1 MTETKDLY
9 AVDGC
14 VFTEGNFI
22 GLSDRFKNSYL
33 TAFFLTTP
41 GETEGYRE
49 CTSKI
54 GGLYNSA
61 DAPGSD
67 SISVANGQD
76 RRATAD
82 SHSKTNFFTR
92 QRKTR

>member
-41 GETEGYRE
+41 GETEATE
-49 CTSKI
+49 
-54 GGLYNSA
+54 SA
-61 DAPGSD
+61 LLKSED
-67 SISVANGQD
+67 ST
-76 RRATAD
+76 TALMPPAAMC
-82 SHSKTNFFTR
+82 
-92 QRKTR
+92 